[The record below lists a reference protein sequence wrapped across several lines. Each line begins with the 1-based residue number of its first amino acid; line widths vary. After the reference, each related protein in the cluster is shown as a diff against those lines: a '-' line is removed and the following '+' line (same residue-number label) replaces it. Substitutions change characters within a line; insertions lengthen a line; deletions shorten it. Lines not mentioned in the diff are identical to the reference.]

1 MDAGLLSRVQRHI
14 GVTRVARI
22 TGLDRTGVEVACAI
36 RPLGHVLQ
44 VCNGKG
50 LSFGAAAAGAV
61 MEAAEL
67 FCAERPDASELTWG
81 KEAELRERF
90 PGAVWGRDGI
100 GSAALR
106 VAPAFAG
113 AGVRIAWRWA
123 EELLGRKRVL
133 VPANAVHCP
142 PADGPWLGPAA
153 LSWNSNGSA
162 AHPE

>member
-1 MDAGLLSRVQRHI
+1 MDRRLLSRVQRRI

-50 LSFGAAAAGAV
+50 QSFGAAAAGAV

-67 FCAERPDASELTWG
+67 FCAEQVDASELTWG
-81 KEAELRERF
+81 SEAELRERF
-90 PGAVWGRDGI
+90 PVWGRERQ

-113 AGVRIAWRWA
+113 AQVRVAWRWA
-123 EELLGRKRVL
+123 TE
-133 VPANAVHCP
+133 
-142 PADGPWLGPAA
+142 
-153 LSWNSNGSA
+153 
-162 AHPE
+162 